1 MSKKI
6 MLKSSDGEYF
16 EVEEAVARQSQT
28 LANLIEDDCTDG
40 EIPLTNVTSE
50 ILAMVVKY
58 CKKHVVVDGGD
69 DSSSSSTSEED
80 LKKWDADFMQM
91 DKSTMFDLILAAN
104 YLNVASL
111 LDLACQTVADM
122 ITACNDAAE
131 IRAKFSIVNDF
142 TPEEEAEIAK
152 ENQWAFQ

>member
-6 MLKSSDGEYF
+6 TLKSSDGESF

-28 LANLIEDDCTDG
+28 LANLIEDNCTDG
-40 EIPLTNVTSE
+40 EIPITNVTSN
-50 ILAMVVKY
+50 ILAKVVEY

-80 LKKWDADFMQM
+80 LKKWDADFMQV
-91 DKSTMFDLILAAN
+91 DQSTMFDLILAAN

-122 ITACNDAAE
+122 ITACKGAEE
-131 IRAKFSIVNDF
+131 IRAKFGIENDF

-152 ENQWAFQ
+152 ATQWAFQ

>member
-6 MLKSSDGEYF
+6 VLKSSDGETF

-28 LANLIEDDCTDG
+28 LANLIEDNCSDG
-40 EIPLTNVTSE
+40 EIPISNVTSK
-50 ILAMVVKY
+50 ILAMVLEY
-58 CKKHVVVDGGD
+58 CNKHVSESE
-69 DSSSSSTSEED
+69 SSSSSEED
-80 LKKWDADFMQM
+80 LKKWDAEFMQM
-91 DKSTMFDLILAAN
+91 EQSTMFDIILAAN

-122 ITACNDAAE
+122 IAACKDGAE
-131 IRAKFSIVNDF
+131 IRAKFGIPNDY
-142 TPEEEAEIAK
+142 TPEEEAEVLK

>member
-6 MLKSSDGEYF
+6 MLKSSDGESF
-16 EVEEAVARQSQT
+16 ELEEAVARQSQT
-28 LANLIEDDCTDG
+28 LANLIEDNCTDG
-40 EIPLTNVTSE
+40 GIPIPNVTSK
-50 ILAMVVKY
+50 ILAMVVEY
-58 CKKHVVVDGGD
+58 CKKHVDGD
-69 DSSSSSTSEED
+69 DSSSSTEED

-91 DKSTMFDLILAAN
+91 DQSTMFDLILAAN

-122 ITACNDAAE
+122 ITACKDAAE
-131 IRAKFSIVNDF
+131 IRAKFSIPNDF
-142 TPEEEAEIAK
+142 TPEEEAKIDE